1 MNKKEVQRNEKIEVR
16 VTKAEKKKYKEKAA
30 LVGLTFSDYLRE
42 FLENG
47 EVYVAD
53 NSVVNVQTGLSKTE
67 KKVLYG
73 LANNINQLTKLSH
86 QEKKIHSDVEMI
98 LEKIKEILIPNFV

>member
-47 EVYVAD
+47 EVYVALFTD
-53 NSVVNVQTGLSKTE
+53 GLNSKLRGGNALICNVKSGNHGKGFIELKHFFYIPQGETE
-67 KKVLYG
+67 FKVY
-73 LANNINQLTKLSH
+73 
-86 QEKKIHSDVEMI
+86 
-98 LEKIKEILIPNFV
+98 